1 MIEFNKIYFYSFN
14 LIFSLM
20 KKKIFSSLLI
30 AAFGFAVT
38 SSVVSC
44 KDYDDDINDLQ
55 SQINKLATQD
65 ALNNMQTTLNS
76 AITASESKITGLL
89 AGYAT
94 KADLDGVKTIAENAG
109 TAAATAQ
116 QAANDAATLAGTA
129 NTLAGQAKD
138 AARIAQETADQAKT
152 AAGTAD
158 IKAQQGIDDAKKAM
172 EKAVEAFNK
181 ANTEAGAKE
190 LAQQAKDLAEQ
201 LKKSTADFV
210 TKADLAKQVAD
221 ATDALAPTVSNA
233 ATALTKAQE
242 ADQKA
247 GTALEKAEAALAA
260 VGTGTGSGV
269 SKEEVAKMIKEAAGD
284 MTDAMAAAILAQK
297 AAGDAME
304 KAVKAYDLADG
315 ADKKADKLAGDVQT
329 LAANAYTKA
338 EAETLKGTVD
348 GLVQALAEVAT
359 KEDLN
364 LITGE
369 AAVVGAAVDE
379 LFQAVTNVEIY
390 SSIFGNYE
398 DAGIIDGGAYEN
410 SMIDFIKAEEVDG
423 VFPKNAVGAP
433 EKDVNGKQY
442 TFKAG
447 DIKTFTDSV
456 IVRVS
461 PSNAD
466 LTKAQA
472 IKLINS
478 KGNNLDEYVEVVKV
492 EQYTKLLTRAA
503 NASGLWTVTF
513 KLKENYNPENFL
525 TSVQVK
531 EGKDDIRNILFAVGV
546 QNTEKDRVVCSS
558 YDVTVGAYDAE
569 HSSGDFLV
577 KGLDGEWKSVEEI
590 HNRYLHCEQK
600 NYDGV
605 EIPTLEVPE
614 LEWKASTKDIP
625 TPAGKVIISDP
636 ANKNDNAV
644 NRPKDG
650 DNRQEEEFLPVV
662 IDEKIEICIDGVV
675 DEKGNAVPET
685 LIKGFIVELDEK
697 FALESNNSELAGWK
711 YYEYENLDV
720 LQDGNLGY
728 VTIKDLKDVTP
739 EGDIIG
745 FRVYAVN
752 LDGTIVN
759 PDGRAFYVKVM
770 PGVNNMDVA
779 LNITATKIGQLFS
792 DKNYTLGKDEKL
804 LPGTYR
810 MEIKTED
817 KNYPNGQY
825 YYTVNFLDKD
835 KKLVKSI
842 ADGSDVKLTEA
853 DVKKITQIQFETNDI
868 ARFFDT
874 YTYDQMIKV
883 FDEDN
888 VLTQVIN
895 CKMTKVMPTDVKDPQ
910 FRPKQE
916 VDPTVALPKITSKD
930 GTGAFIAFMIPNT
943 YKWAAPWTFQLP
955 SVESYEIQSDYADNG
970 WKNLNNIFYNL
981 NDNENYRFDFKTS
994 YTTEDG
1000 KKKNQDLKEILYGNF
1015 FNSNPAYAGYWLA
1028 VQTEYIDGKTWH
1040 DVVLSGVYR
1049 GVSSY
1054 LDKNKN
1060 VKFGEDYAVNS
1071 STKYKAM
1078 YACWHHAATYAWGVD
1093 KNKKSLQPQLQWEAD
1108 PEHGTPIQ
1116 QAKMNSVLIKSGYN
1130 AAVFEG
1136 TLEALLTKNFIKVDT
1151 EKEPKLTYGTQE
1163 NPYFKPSIDA
1173 TGKITFSQVSIQSD
1187 ANPTADHTEN
1197 LTINFLDAYGHEI
1210 AVVLPVVIKKAAASA
1225 AKGI

>member
-1 MIEFNKIYFYSFN
+1 
-14 LIFSLM
+14 M

-210 TKADLAKQVAD
+210 TKADLAKQVAET
-221 ATDALAPTVSNA
+221 TDALAPTVSNA

-247 GTALEKAEAALAA
+247 DEALKKAEAALAA
-260 VGTGTGSGV
+260 AGTGTGSGV

-315 ADKKADKLAGDVQT
+315 ADKKADKLAGDVKT
-329 LAANAYTKA
+329 LADNAYTKA

-390 SSIFGNYE
+390 TSIYGTYDGTADMLDE
-398 DAGIIDGGAYEN
+398 DGHYAGSAWWDN
-410 SMIDFIKAEEVDG
+410 TWVNFIKAEEVDG

-492 EQYTKLLTRAA
+492 EQYNKLLTRAA

-546 QNTEKDRVVCSS
+546 QNTEKDRIVCSS
-558 YDVTVGAYDAE
+558 YDVEVGASDAE

-650 DNRQEEEFLPVV
+650 DNRQDKDFLPVV

-675 DEKGNAVPET
+675 DENGNAVPET

-711 YYEYENLDV
+711 YYDYENLDV

-792 DKNYTLGKDEKL
+792 DNNYTLGKDEKL
-804 LPGTYR
+804 LDGTYR

-817 KNYPNGQY
+817 KNYPDGLY

-835 KKLVKSI
+835 KKVVKSI
-842 ADGSDVKLTEA
+842 VDGADVKLTEA

-895 CKMTKVMPTDVKDPQ
+895 CKMKKVMPTDVKDPQ

-943 YKWAAPWTFQLP
+943 WAWKEPWTFNLP
-955 SVESYEIQSDYADNG
+955 TEESYEIGTKYADNG

-1000 KKKNQDLKEILYGNF
+1000 KKKNQDLKEVLYGNF
-1015 FNSNPAYAGYWLA
+1015 STHHYPGYFFA

-1060 VKFGEDYAVNS
+1060 VKMREDYAVNS

-1093 KNKKSLQPQLQWEAD
+1093 KNKKSLQPQLQWEAKATD
-1108 PEHGTPIQ
+1108 PQE
-1116 QAKMNSVLIKSGYN
+1116 AKMNSVLIKSTYN

-1136 TLEALLTKNFIKVDT
+1136 TIEALLTKNFIKVDT

-1163 NPYFKPSIDA
+1163 NPYFKPTIDA
-1173 TGKITFSQVSIQSD
+1173 TGKITFSQVDIQSD
-1187 ANPTADHTEN
+1187 ANPSADHTEN